1 MIRGVV
7 RFSSQD
13 RGEVRVQVRSEAFRE
28 IRAMLKSGA
37 TRDEVL
43 ARLDHE
49 TPNSEQSQV
58 HSLQHS

>member
-13 RGEVRVQVRSEAFRE
+13 QARVQVRAEAFLRE

-37 TRDEVL
+37 TREEVL